1 MSVQVPAVSTVR
13 EVPLTVQTLSVVLAN
28 VTVRPELLIA
38 LKVRGVAETVICDG
52 TLKEAMRCAIPPAI
66 VLLKVIGVAAA

>member
-1 MSVQVPAVSTVR
+1 MSVQVPAVSTVS

-38 LKVRGVAETVICDG
+38 LKVRGVAETVICDA
-52 TLKEAMRCAIPPAI
+52 TL
-66 VLLKVIGVAAA
+66 